1 MDKDLIELKTRQE
14 KLSILASEIRASGS
28 KDPVAMLAL
37 ASTLARLAQL
47 EAEVSGKA
55 EIRYCS
61 EQTDVDLP
69 F

>member
-1 MDKDLIELKTRQE
+1 MDKDLTDLKTRQE
-14 KLSILASEIRASGS
+14 QLSILASEIRASGS
-28 KDPVAMLAL
+28 KDPAAMQAL

-55 EIRYCS
+55 EIHYCS

>member
-47 EAEVSGKA
+47 EVEVSGKA
-55 EIRYCS
+55 EIHYSS